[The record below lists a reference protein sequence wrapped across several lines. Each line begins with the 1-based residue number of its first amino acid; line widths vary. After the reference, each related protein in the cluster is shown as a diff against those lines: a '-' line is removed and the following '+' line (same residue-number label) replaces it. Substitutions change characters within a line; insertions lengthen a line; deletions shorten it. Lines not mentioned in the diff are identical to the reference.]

1 MHKTNPPRKGHE
13 VTKMDVG
20 VIIGT
25 VIALVVLVIG
35 AVIVNDIIEAA
46 AFQNT
51 LFTVTDNI
59 PVLMGIGGLVLAVG
73 WAVMR

>member
-1 MHKTNPPRKGHE
+1 
-13 VTKMDVG
+13 MDVG

>member
-1 MHKTNPPRKGHE
+1 
-13 VTKMDVG
+13 MDIG

-25 VIALVVLVIG
+25 IIALVVLVIG
-35 AVIVNDIIEAA
+35 AVIVNDIIEAG
-46 AFQNT
+46 AFDGT
-51 LFTVTDNI
+51 LFTVTNNI